1 MNTLNLIQ
9 PNLRSPYE
17 VWNESDNDYFFVTDH
32 GVVYK
37 ISFGDD
43 APIWKSGAYT
53 FDIQNTNQKAS
64 PSDQKVK
71 MTIISIVEEFFRNN
85 ADILLYICETGD
97 NKQAMRNRLFIR
109 WFNEYSFQQDYILRT
124 AMVKET
130 LKATGACHFCTS
142 KKKRDEHKSHPSL
155 VNDTQWLEPNRAVSE
170 TTGGAECRQG
180 GSCGGDDDAE
190 DDLPE
195 VLLHRSP
202 PFFNRFRHHRCCRPR
217 EPARS

>member
-9 PNLRSPYE
+9 LNLRSPYE
-17 VWNESDNDYFFVTDH
+17 VWNESDNDYFFVTDY

-97 NKQAMRNRLFIR
+97 NKQAMRNLLFIR

-124 AMVKET
+124 SMVKDGEQENFAAIIVQRRHPDLDNILMTFDET
-130 LKATGACHFCTS
+130 IKYF
-142 KKKRDEHKSHPSL
+142 KEKP
-155 VNDTQWLEPNRAVSE
+155 
-170 TTGGAECRQG
+170 
-180 GSCGGDDDAE
+180 
-190 DDLPE
+190 
-195 VLLHRSP
+195 
-202 PFFNRFRHHRCCRPR
+202 
-217 EPARS
+217 